1 MAGKHFLCIE
11 GKRCPSFLNDDKT
24 GKNFGMSLERREVYN
39 LFGNLFELLDEG
51 RLYEREVSHP
61 RTQQADSKD
70 GVNS

>member
-11 GKRCPSFLNDDKT
+11 GKRCQSFLNDDKS
-24 GKNFGMSLERREVYN
+24 GKKNWHDPGKVGSLQH
-39 LFGNLFELLDEG
+39 GNLFELLDEE
-51 RLYEREVSHP
+51 RLYEREVSCP